1 MQRDENAVDAL
12 WAAGLYY
19 VLFRNRVNI
28 RLAYHKG
35 EKEKESMRDYFN
47 LIKASCQI
55 GMLNSDLHVARN
67 ILLLGG

>member
-35 EKEKESMRDYFN
+35 EKEREHERLLQSHQGLLPNR
-47 LIKASCQI
+47 
-55 GMLNSDLHVARN
+55 HVKF
-67 ILLLGG
+67 